1 MADETEKQVTRNT
14 IDIEGLKKAS
24 GDTLVGVNKLCETMD
39 EDRKQ
44 NRKSFDGIDK
54 LLRGKDAENPGIVV
68 QIDRLENSSNR
79 LDKKIK
85 NVIGASVTAMVA
97 MGATVLSWVLG
108 FIGKGD

>member
-1 MADETEKQVTRNT
+1 MPDDTEKQVTRNT
-14 IDIEGLKKAS
+14 MDIEGLKQAS
-24 GDTLVGVNKLCETMD
+24 GDTLKGVVKLCETMD

-85 NVIGASVTAMVA
+85 NVIGASVTAMIA
-97 MGATVLSWVLG
+97 MAATVLSWALG
-108 FIGKGD
+108 LFGKGN